1 MPPAPAGPAAG
12 TLWVVA
18 TPLGNLGDLSERAR
32 QTLEQADI
40 ILSEDTRHTRK
51 LTTRYGIRTRLE
63 SYHDFNEEARTD
75 GIVRKLAGGL
85 SVALVSDAGTPAIS
99 DPGYRLVRACRERGI
114 KVVPVPGPS
123 AVTAAIAVSGLPS
136 DEFLFVGFLPSRRD
150 ARRRKLE
157 SLVEVQSTLVFY
169 EAPHR
174 LKKMLLDA
182 ADVFGPRRALLAR
195 EMTKVHEEYL
205 WNTLDGLAAAAR
217 EQGECVV
224 VVEPAPTRRSRR
236 SHPGLDL
243 SAMSRQEVLKLAA
256 ESLGVPRGE
265 LYDALFKK
273 RGDN

>member
-1 MPPAPAGPAAG
+1 MPPAGPAAG

-32 QTLEQADI
+32 QTLERAGL

-51 LTTRYGIRTRLE
+51 LTTHYGIRTRLE
-63 SYHDFNEEARTD
+63 SYHEFNEEARTD
-75 GIVRKLAGGL
+75 GIVRRLAGGL
-85 SVALVSDAGTPAIS
+85 SVALVSDAGTPGIS

-114 KVVPVPGPS
+114 AVVPVPGPS
-123 AVTAAIAVSGLPS
+123 AVTAALAVSGLPS
-136 DEFLFVGFLPSRRD
+136 DEFLFIGFLPSKRD

-157 SLVEVQSTLVFY
+157 SLVGVPATLVFY

-174 LKKMLLDA
+174 LKNMLFDA
-182 ADVFGPRRALLAR
+182 AEVFGPRRAFLAR
-195 EMTKVHEEYL
+195 EMTKLHEEYL
-205 WNTLDGLAAAAR
+205 WNTLEGLAAEVR

-224 VVEPAPTRRSRR
+224 IVEGAPSRGSR
-236 SHPGLDL
+236 QRQSQPDL
-243 SAMSRQEVLKLAA
+243 SALSRQDVLKLAA

-273 RGDN
+273 HGND